1 MIGLSCLVLALY
13 WYIGP
18 KRYLSVFLL
27 FFLATAGFQM
37 VPVNLITLPRMG
49 ISKAYDWVLLFAAI
63 VFFFQP
69 KILAVS
75 PIWKHFKILIVFGLI
90 LVILFC
96 YSIFIRDIEVEVSVR
111 VFRNFIIFIV
121 LFLFIPLQLSDYK
134 KIFQLIIY
142 ATSIASFLYCM
153 QLVLQTSL
161 LNKVTSD
168 LSAGEG
174 AEVITRYYNVPVFVY
189 PVIFFLF
196 YLKHVFYIK
205 YRTILLCINV
215 LAVLCTQHR
224 NLIVAVALCY
234 FLFLVMNN
242 RMKIQYAVVYL
253 LIGGGLFVGA
263 DSLMNQRFSKGFE
276 NISRLSLN
284 TSDVNFRNVSL
295 SDLTTTEFRKLIFV
309 ERLDFILKDET
320 RSVFGIGLITDDS
333 QKAKALKFYIGV
345 PDDDGN
351 ISQISNV
358 DIVWA
363 SMLLQL
369 GISGTLIFVLVYLSL
384 FKKIYVQRTDSYM
397 QVGMLYLVTLFITS
411 FYGSMIAMPY
421 VTCLVM
427 LFAAYCYHL
436 SRISAEV

>member
-1 MIGLSCLVLALY
+1 MIGLFCLLLALY
-13 WYIGP
+13 FYIGP

-37 VPVNLITLPRMG
+37 VPVNLIILPKMG
-49 ISKAYDWVLLFAAI
+49 ISKAYDWVLLFTAI

-69 KILAVS
+69 KMLVTS
-75 PIWKHFKILIVFGLI
+75 PVWKHFKMLIVYGLV
-90 LVILFC
+90 LVVLFC
-96 YSIFIRDIEVEVSVR
+96 YSIFIRDIEVAVSVR

-121 LFLFIPLQLSDYK
+121 LFLFIPLQLPDYK
-134 KIFQLIIY
+134 KIFRLIIY
-142 ATSIASFLYCM
+142 ATSIASVLYCM

-161 LNKVTSD
+161 LNRVTSD
-168 LSAGEG
+168 LSTGEG
-174 AEVITRYYNVPVFVY
+174 NEIITRFYNVPVFVY

-196 YLKHVFYIK
+196 YSKYVFSIK
-205 YRTILLCINV
+205 YRTILLCINI

-224 NLIVAVALCY
+224 NLVIAVALCY
-234 FLFLVMNN
+234 FLFLVMHN
-242 RMKIQYAVVYL
+242 RIKIQYAVIYL

-263 DSLMNQRFSKGFE
+263 DSLMNQRFSKGLE

-284 TSDVNFRNVSL
+284 TSDINFRNVAL

-333 QKAKALKFYIGV
+333 QKAKSLNFYIGV

-369 GISGTLIFVLVYLSL
+369 GISGTLVFVLVYLSL
-384 FKKIYVQRTDSYM
+384 FKKFYVHRTDGYM
-397 QVGMLYLVTLFITS
+397 QVGMLYLVSLFITS

-427 LFAAYCYHL
+427 LLAAYCHHL
-436 SRISAEV
+436 SRISAEE